1 MDMRSEGVASY
12 TQLIEALGLA
22 NRIIENSNDIIV
34 VSEAMPIDQPGPRII
49 YVNKAFVKA
58 TGFTEQEAIG
68 KTPRILQGPKT
79 DQTTLGRIRSAL
91 QKWQPIREEVLNY
104 KKNGE
109 EFWQEL
115 NIFPV
120 ANESGRYSH
129 WVAIQHN
136 ITERKVAEQALLESE
151 RRMALAAKA
160 GGIGIWDW
168 DMKNNCLS
176 WDHQMHVLYGIEKED
191 FAGTYDAWYALVH
204 PEDRKI
210 IDEAISQ
217 AINTGEFNAEFRI
230 IRPDQSI
237 CHIHGSAVVM
247 KDDLEVAIRMIGTNL
262 DVTESKLAQDEI
274 KELAFYDPLTKLVNR
289 RLFEDRLNH
298 KLLRVQR
305 SQHFNALLIIDL
317 DHFKEINDS
326 YGHQLGDLKL
336 IDTARRIKGCVR
348 ETDTVARIGGD
359 EFAIILSE
367 LAEDQTKAG
376 MEVKKIAEKLCKS
389 LSMTNYLVDL
399 TKKMGKSSETI
410 KDRTSVSIGITLFQ
424 DGRASQEQLISE
436 ADTAMYQAKRSG
448 GNQFKLHESDI
459 QE

>member
-1 MDMRSEGVASY
+1 M
-12 TQLIEALGLA
+12 
-22 NRIIENSNDIIV
+22 
-34 VSEAMPIDQPGPRII
+34 
-49 YVNKAFVKA
+49 
-58 TGFTEQEAIG
+58 
-68 KTPRILQGPKT
+68 
-79 DQTTLGRIRSAL
+79 
-91 QKWQPIREEVLNY
+91 
-104 KKNGE
+104 
-109 EFWQEL
+109 
-115 NIFPV
+115 
-120 ANESGRYSH
+120 
-129 WVAIQHN
+129 
-136 ITERKVAEQALLESE
+136 
-151 RRMALAAKA
+151 
-160 GGIGIWDW
+160 
-168 DMKNNCLS
+168 
-176 WDHQMHVLYGIEKED
+176 
-191 FAGTYDAWYALVH
+191 
-204 PEDRKI
+204 
-210 IDEAISQ
+210 
-217 AINTGEFNAEFRI
+217 
-230 IRPDQSI
+230 
-237 CHIHGSAVVM
+237 
-247 KDDLEVAIRMIGTNL
+247 
-262 DVTESKLAQDEI
+262 
-274 KELAFYDPLTKLVNR
+274 
-289 RLFEDRLNH
+289 
-298 KLLRVQR
+298 QR

-399 TKKMGKSSETI
+399 TKKMGKSSEPI